1 MNSKRELPGRVPSV
15 PVALIIV
22 VAALLVTFACGRE
35 VLPAIAY
42 VNRTIYPAIIN
53 YSARG
58 AYPNLAIG
66 LLSDVQYADREEKER
81 RHFKLSLSKL
91 QHAVREF
98 NANRTH
104 LDCVIHLGD
113 LVDSDMKLYLPHLQP
128 VLDELKYPL
137 YQVLGNHDF
146 LGMPEDSFDS
156 VHKMLKMPAR
166 YYSLLAG
173 PSKRYRLIMMDGNDL
188 AFYSTVTGTQKRKD
202 TEVMY
207 RGVKNRRAKN
217 AKLFNGGVGQEQME
231 WLKKELQAACD
242 SGQLAFI
249 FIHHPMRPKDEPT
262 NLWNDIAMVP
272 VITAYP
278 CAAAVINGHAHKY
291 LYDFHHTRH
300 RHVHFITFGGMV
312 QSPFT
317 TFGFADI
324 YDDRLHIHGL
334 IFGREIDNNYNLSYH
349 APAAS
354 ARSGAGAA
362 ADAGERRRC
371 SGQGDRRRHGNGK
384 ADRDADGRRRSVRR
398 VGAYRHVAQP
408 ADRRLGVRRGLP
420 VAAESTET
428 WGCWGI
434 TPLSGLLE
442 SDVRGNAESVL
453 V

>member
-217 AKLFNGGVGQEQME
+217 AKLFNGGVGQEQIE
-231 WLKKELQAACD
+231 WLKSELQAACH

-349 APAAS
+349 MLPQRPREAGPAQRPTLAS
-354 ARSGAGAA
+354 AGAA
-362 ADAGERRRC
+362 RDKATADGTAMARPTATPTDVVDPFAGSARIGMSLSLLTGVLVFVAVFRLRQNRRRP
-371 SGQGDRRRHGNGK
+371 GG
-384 ADRDADGRRRSVRR
+384 
-398 VGAYRHVAQP
+398 VG
-408 ADRRLGVRRGLP
+408 G
-420 VAAESTET
+420 
-428 WGCWGI
+428 
-434 TPLSGLLE
+434 
-442 SDVRGNAESVL
+442 
-453 V
+453 